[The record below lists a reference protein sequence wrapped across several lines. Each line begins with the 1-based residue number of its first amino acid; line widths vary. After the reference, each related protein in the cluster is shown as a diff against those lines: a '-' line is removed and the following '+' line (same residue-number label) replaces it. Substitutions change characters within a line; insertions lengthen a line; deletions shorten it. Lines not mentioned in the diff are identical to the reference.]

1 MQGALVYTTA
11 VPYNQFSIP
20 PEATTDS
27 NGQAVLTLNRA
38 VGFPV
43 SAKQQLLVVFV
54 RARKNGED
62 ILGGISARRLV
73 SFTVQK

>member
-1 MQGALVYTTA
+1 M
-11 VPYNQFSIP
+11 PFNQFSIP

-27 NGQAVLTLNRA
+27 NGQAVLTLNRD

-43 SAKQQLLVVFV
+43 SSKQQLLTVFV

-62 ILGGISARRLV
+62 ILAGISARRLV
-73 SFTVQK
+73 SFPVKL